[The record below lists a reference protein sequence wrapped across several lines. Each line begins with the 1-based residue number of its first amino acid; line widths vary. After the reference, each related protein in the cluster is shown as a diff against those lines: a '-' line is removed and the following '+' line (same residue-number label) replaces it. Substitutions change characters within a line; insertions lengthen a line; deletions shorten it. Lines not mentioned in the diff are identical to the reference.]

1 MDKKKLSEL
10 TDEELLTLKKG
21 VKNTKIFNAVF
32 IGFLIGI
39 LLFGVGASIIGKKPI
54 GLLPMLIPVFLI
66 YRFTRKSEKH
76 TELEEALKK
85 RKLD

>member
-21 VKNTKIFNAVF
+21 LKNTKIFNAIF
-32 IGFLIGI
+32 IGTLFGI
-39 LLFGVGASIIGKKPI
+39 LLFGVGASIIGKRPI

-66 YRFTRKSEKH
+66 YRFTRNSKKH
-76 TELEEALKK
+76 TELEKVLKK
-85 RKLD
+85 RKLN